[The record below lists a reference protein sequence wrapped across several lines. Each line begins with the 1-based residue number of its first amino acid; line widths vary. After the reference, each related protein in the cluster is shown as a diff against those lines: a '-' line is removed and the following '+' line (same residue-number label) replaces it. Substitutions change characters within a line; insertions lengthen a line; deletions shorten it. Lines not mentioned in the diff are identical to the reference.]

1 MYIQIYGLEDQDVRK
16 FISSLKNNINLI
28 KITQKATHFICEKN

>member
-1 MYIQIYGLEDQDVRK
+1 MYIQTYGLEDQDQE

-28 KITQKATHFICEKN
+28 KITQMAKHFICEKN